1 MALKYHAYE
10 FIVDSLELL
19 GFQELDARKV
29 FPLSISEG

>member
-10 FIVDSLELL
+10 FIEDSLGLL
-19 GFQELDARKV
+19 GFQELDAQEV